1 MQKHSSMTFQTGVL
15 ATLALLLCL
24 GPARAGDPI
33 QVPTDKA
40 KQAPVNN
47 RPVHADIFKSWNR
60 PNTPSAGSKLN
71 SLTPFITPG
80 RPDVREEKR
89 LKNER
94 IEKKNWMLLEPGE
107 LQRRD
112 DEEEAKFGGKA
123 FSMENIDDDQAG
135 NYLFHGL
142 ADSQSDRAKNAQR
155 TVIDTEEPG
164 RKVGPREVEGQGVHT
179 ASELNLKGL
188 INPGQANA
196 ANLNKNEAT
205 LFQFFK
211 DNALPA
217 PDRNQQ
223 ARDASF
229 REFING
235 PQGAAPS
242 GISDPIN
249 FRPDLTQERM
259 NPILPNRPALDLAPA
274 KPAEAFSAK
283 PVFGGAGAFN
293 PAPGLPEIGNTKRLP
308 QGQHL
313 PSHLLMQEPTK
324 APRATVGGGNGS
336 LFNRDTPRRGGL

>member
-15 ATLALLLCL
+15 ATLALLLFM

-47 RPVHADIFKSWNR
+47 RPVDADIFKSWNR
-60 PNTPSAGSKLN
+60 PNTPAAGSKLN

-80 RPDVREEKR
+80 RPDVKEEKR

-142 ADSQSDRAKNAQR
+142 QDSQSDRAKNPQR
-155 TVIDTEEPG
+155 TIIDTEEPG
-164 RKVGPREVEGQGVHT
+164 RRRDIEAASAHT

-188 INPGQANA
+188 INPSQLNA
-196 ANLNKNEAT
+196 ANINKNEAT

-211 DNALPA
+211 DSALAA

-249 FRPDLTQERM
+249 FRTDLTQERM
-259 NPILPNRPALDLAPA
+259 NPILPNRPAFDLAPA
-274 KPAEAFSAK
+274 KPPEPFSAK
-283 PVFGGAGAFN
+283 PAFGGAFN
-293 PAPGLPEIGNTKRLP
+293 PAPPLPEIGNTRRQP
-308 QGQHL
+308 QGAYL
-313 PSHLLMQEPTK
+313 PSPLLMQEPAK
-324 APRATVGGGNGS
+324 VPRATVGGSS